1 MKLSLSFAAACAFAS
16 FSFVSQAAN
25 TGSAFYGDAPDDH
38 HPWAI
43 HDRNRPQPA
52 LVTPG
57 SFSTQ
62 EEPGKPPSDAI
73 VLFDGTE
80 QALAKWEADKDTS
93 EPTKW
98 VVKNGAMECVPGS
111 GYIRTK
117 AKFGDCQLHVEWAAP
132 TKAEGESQGRG
143 NSGVF
148 LMGLVEVQV
157 LDNYNN
163 PTYADGFAASVY
175 GVNPPM
181 ANALRAPG
189 QYQCYDIVFRR
200 PIYKDG
206 QEVDPGYV
214 TVFENGVLVQ
224 DHTRL
229 EGGTGHM
236 ARSKPGPFPETGPL
250 KLQDHGNPVR
260 YRNIWYRPLPPR
272 AIEGGTDG
280 YLTTEAT
287 MAKRREIAASLREK
301 APSLANPA
309 NPVPEMLCLAES
321 LVYERDDE
329 TLQKAAQMATQY
341 VADLQQLPADKLAA
355 KKDEVKHLR
364 DVCKYL
370 VRFDVMPPDF
380 PPKAELEQMI
390 KEHNWDKK

>member
-1 MKLSLSFAAACAFAS
+1 MKLNNLLTPTVCVFALCGAAN
-16 FSFVSQAAN
+16 AAN
-25 TGSAFYGDAPDDH
+25 TGSAFYGDPPDEH
-38 HPWAI
+38 HPWAV
-43 HDRNRPQPA
+43 HDHNRPQPK
-52 LVTPG
+52 LVAPG

-62 EEPGKPPSDAI
+62 EQPGKPPSDAV
-73 VLFDGTE
+73 VLFDGTD
-80 QALAKWEADKDTS
+80 LSKWEADEGEGK
-93 EPTKW
+93 PTKW

-117 AKFGDCQLHVEWAAP
+117 ERFGDCQLHVEWAAP
-132 TKAEGESQGRG
+132 VNVQGESQGRG

-175 GVNPPM
+175 GVMPPL
-181 ANALRAPG
+181 ANALKPPG
-189 QYQCYDIVFRR
+189 EFQCYDIVFRR

-206 QEVDPGYV
+206 RVVDPGYV

-224 DHTRL
+224 DHAML

-236 ARSKPGPFPETGPL
+236 ARAKPGPFPQAGPL

-272 AIEGGTDG
+272 ISEGGTDG
-280 YLTTEAT
+280 YLSTEAT
-287 MAKRREIAASLREK
+287 MAKRHEIAAALRQEAEK
-301 APSLANPA
+301 LKNDQ
-309 NPVPEMLCLAES
+309 NQVPYMLKLAES
-321 LVYERDDE
+321 LVYEQDDE
-329 TLQKAAQMATQY
+329 AMRKASELAQDY
-341 VADLQQLPADKLAA
+341 LSNLQQLPADKLAA
-355 KKDEVKHLR
+355 KKDEIKHLR
-364 DVCKYL
+364 DVAKYL
-370 VRFDVMPPDF
+370 ARWQIIPED
-380 PPKAELEQMI
+380 AEPVTQLQQII